1 MQTFVSVP
9 PTFLGSKAPFPK
21 ITIPLMAAERSLF
34 SCSEEAVNIQGGPL
48 ATIALKHIQNAYIRD
63 IYNAK
68 QAGLSAIV
76 DVRVQRLMPGMFPSI
91 PGWHCDAVP
100 RDLYKGQP
108 CFAAINP
115 AAFHVTL
122 TLSTDPVGVS
132 NTEYVMD
139 PIKPK
144 LYSPD
149 NIYRQLHE
157 EVDRI
162 SPVVQRVN
170 DGVFTKFTPK
180 TIHRATETH
189 RRGWRMFMR
198 FSMYHKP
205 PIENGVPGQQQ
216 VYILSEKNGW

>member
-1 MQTFVSVP
+1 MQTFVNVP
-9 PTFLGSKAPFPK
+9 PQFLSRPAPFPAMS
-21 ITIPLMAAERSLF
+21 IPLLAAEPSLF
-34 SCSEEAVNIQGGPL
+34 SCSEAGVKVQGGKLANIALEHIQG
-48 ATIALKHIQNAYIRD
+48 AFVQD

-68 QAGLSAIV
+68 HEGLSPII

-100 RDLYKGQP
+100 RDSYKGQP
-108 CFAAINP
+108 NFQAINP

-122 TLSTDPVGVS
+122 TLSTEPHGVS

-139 PIKPK
+139 CIKPK
-144 LYSPD
+144 LYD
-149 NIYRQLHE
+149 ADHVYRDLHE
-157 EVDRI
+157 QVERI
-162 SPVVQRVN
+162 SPMIRRIE
-170 DGVFTKFTPK
+170 DGVFTRFTPK